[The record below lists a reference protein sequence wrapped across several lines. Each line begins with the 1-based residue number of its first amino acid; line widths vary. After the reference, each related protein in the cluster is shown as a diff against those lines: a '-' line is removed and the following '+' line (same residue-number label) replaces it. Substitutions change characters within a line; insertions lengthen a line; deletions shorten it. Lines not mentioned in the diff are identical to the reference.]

1 MRIGWDRMENE
12 KCCVRLG
19 LTIDPEISRVVRGLV
34 AAVAVLPPYLYSVF
48 NIDEEDILGYKWL
61 SGTCR
66 FLT

>member
-1 MRIGWDRMENE
+1 MVGIGWKMR
-12 KCCVRLG
+12 KYCVRLG
-19 LTIDPEISRVVRGLV
+19 LTIDPEIGRVVRGLV